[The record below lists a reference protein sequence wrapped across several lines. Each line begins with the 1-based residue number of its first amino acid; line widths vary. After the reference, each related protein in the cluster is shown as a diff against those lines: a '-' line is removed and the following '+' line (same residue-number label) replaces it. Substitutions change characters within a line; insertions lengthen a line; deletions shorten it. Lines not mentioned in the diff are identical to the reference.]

1 VIPTVLRGKAQR
13 VQRAS
18 RLALAGLAA
27 FMAALPTL
35 AAPAAPLRDDL
46 QRPLRAGPPPQRI
59 VSLVPSISETVCALG
74 ECARLVGTD
83 RYSNWPASVAAL
95 PKVGGLDDAQIE
107 AIVALKPDVVLLGG
121 TARVTARLEQLG
133 IATFALEVQTQ
144 ADIAR
149 SIRVLAQVL
158 GVPERA
164 APLNAQI
171 DAGMARVAQQAAARR
186 TGREPPSVYFEVSS
200 EPYAAGPASF
210 IGALLARLST
220 RNIVAPELG
229 PFPLLNPEYVVRQ
242 NPTVIMVSANEA
254 ARLAARPG
262 WSTIRAVRERRLCS
276 FTSTEGDAIV
286 RPGPRVVEGMQ
297 ALADCLARVAP

>member
-1 VIPTVLRGKAQR
+1 MHALRR
-13 VQRAS
+13 RLRRA
-18 RLALAGLAA
+18 AAGAVLAA
-27 FMAALPTL
+27 CAVASAT
-35 AAPAAPLRDDL
+35 AAPLLDDL
-46 QRPLRAGPPPQRI
+46 QRPLPAGPPPARI
-59 VSLVPSISETVCALG
+59 VSLVPSITETVCALG

-83 RYSNWPASVAAL
+83 RYSNWPASVPAL
-95 PKVGGLDDAQIE
+95 PKVGGLDDAQLE
-107 AIVALKPDVVLLGG
+107 AIVALKPDLVLLGG

-133 IATFALEVQTQ
+133 IATLALEVQTQ

-149 SIRVLAQVL
+149 SIKVLAQVL
-158 GVPERA
+158 GVPQRA
-164 APLNAQI
+164 APLNARI
-171 DAGMARVAQQAAARR
+171 SAGMARVAQQAAARR
-186 TGREPPSVYFEVSS
+186 ASREPPSVYFEVSS

-210 IGALLARLST
+210 IGALLAQLNT

-242 NPTVIMVSANEA
+242 NPAVIMVSANEA

-262 WSTIRAVRERRLCS
+262 WRTIRAVREGRLCS

-297 ALADCLARVAP
+297 ALAACLAKVAP